1 MTSSRRAR
9 SLRAAALLALPCVL
23 LSACAETEFV
33 VNTTKEV
40 RAVTAPAP
48 KSQGVYKVGKPY
60 QVDGVWY
67 YPQEDYSYSATGIAS
82 WYGPDFH
89 GKTTAN
95 GEIYDMNEVTAAHK
109 TLPLPSIAR
118 VTNLENGRSLLVR
131 VNDRGPFVNG
141 RIIDVSRR
149 TAQLLG
155 FEAAGT
161 AKVRVDVVADQSRAL
176 AMAMPRDASEQPA
189 APAVKA
195 SPRPAVTAEALP
207 PPPGAKAAPPSEG
220 QTSTTVASAGSGS
233 ARSVGAGAASAT
245 DPGATDPGKPVTTAA
260 LDGAAI
266 QASDPPA
273 VTVQPVGPSNIYIQ
287 AGAFTQIDNANRLRA
302 RLSPLGQ
309 TSVTP
314 IFLGN
319 QQMFRVRLGPVSTV
333 GDADQLLDRVIKSG
347 YKDAQVI
354 VAE

>member
-40 RAVTAPAP
+40 REATATTP

-89 GKTTAN
+89 GKTTSN
-95 GEIYDMNEVTAAHK
+95 GEIFDMNEVTAAHK

-195 SPRPAVTAEALP
+195 SPRSAVTAEALP
-207 PPPGAKAAPPSEG
+207 PPPGAKAVAPSEG

-233 ARSVGAGAASAT
+233 ARSVGAGA
-245 DPGATDPGKPVTTAA
+245 GKPVTTAA

-287 AGAFTQIDNANRLRA
+287 AGAFTQVDNANRLRA

-309 TSVTP
+309 TTVTP

-333 GDADQLLDRVIKSG
+333 GDADQLLDRVIKAG